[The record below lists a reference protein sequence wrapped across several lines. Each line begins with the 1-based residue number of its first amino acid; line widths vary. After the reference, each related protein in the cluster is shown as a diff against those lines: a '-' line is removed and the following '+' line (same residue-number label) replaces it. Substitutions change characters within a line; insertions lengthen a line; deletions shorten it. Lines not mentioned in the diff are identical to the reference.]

1 MVKLKNFIRIY
12 KSNKFVSGSFI
23 KRTSAAKLFI
33 FKIKKHF
40 LKINMFKNKIKFLL
54 NSSFFL
60 NKILLNDI
68 LLNIFEKKLFFL
80 TLTYFNKFFSFKNLN
95 YIFNIDILNTLNF
108 FKIKIFFF
116 LLNFKFNLKKTNYMY
131 ITNNFTKLNYLFITK
146 SLSLNIFS
154 NYFTFLTKLKKLFS
168 TKKSYFID
176 TFISKKKSG
185 IFKKRNNVKNFLFFK
200 TKKLLLFNSKN
211 KFNNKYFN
219 ILKKKESKTSFN
231 NLFIKFI
238 KKQKLNF
245 TNNLPNLKSLPL
257 KKGFFKV
264 LLENRNLI
272 KTVYFFKSKKNN
284 FLNKFISKKIFIP
297 TKDFYLK
304 HEFSLLNIL
313 IRSQFFYFKSDILV
327 AFRYTAVYINGIP
340 VFNLNKFLNIGD
352 RIQLVITDNYYY
364 YFRTYKFITLNFLK
378 KIKKKMLRMFKPK
391 NDMYKQK
398 SNYIPD
404 WIFKMIYYYND
415 IPLYIEVDFIIMTA
429 VIISKPFRF
438 YEYNFI
444 NWVFLSAYIYRL
456 YNWKKII

>member
-1 MVKLKNFIRIY
+1 MVKVKNAIKIY
-12 KSNKFVSGSFI
+12 KSNKYISGNFI
-23 KRTSAAKLFI
+23 KRTATAKLFI

-40 LKINMFKNKIKFLL
+40 LKINIFKNKIKFLL

-60 NKILLNDI
+60 HKMLLNDI

-80 TLTYFNKFFSFKNLN
+80 TLSYFNKFFSFKNLN
-95 YIFNIDILNTLNF
+95 YLFNIDILITLNF
-108 FKIKIFFF
+108 IKIKIFFF
-116 LLNFKFNLKKTNYMY
+116 LLNFKFNFKKTNYMY
-131 ITNNFTKLNYLFITK
+131 ITNNFTKINYLFITK

-154 NYFTFLTKLKKLFS
+154 NYFTFLTKLKKLLS
-168 TKKSYFID
+168 SKKSYFID
-176 TFISKKKSG
+176 TFISKKRG
-185 IFKKRNNVKNFLFFK
+185 GVFKKRNNVKNFLFFR
-200 TKKLLLFNSKN
+200 TKKLLLFNLKK

-219 ILKKKESKTSFN
+219 IFKKNECKTSFN
-231 NLFIKFI
+231 NLFLKSFDKRKSKFN
-238 KKQKLNF
+238 NF
-245 TNNLPNLKSLPL
+245 FNLKSLPL

-272 KTVYFFKSKKNN
+272 KTVYFFKNKKNN
-284 FLNKFISKKIFIP
+284 FLNKFISKKIFVP

-313 IRSQFFYFKSDILV
+313 IRSQFFYFKTDVLV
-327 AFRYTAVYINGIP
+327 AFRHTAIYVNGIP
-340 VFNLNKFLNIGD
+340 IFNLNKFLNIGD
-352 RIQLVITDNYYY
+352 RIQILITDNYYY
-364 YFRTYKFITLNFLK
+364 YFRTYKFITTNFLK

-415 IPLYIEVDFIIMTA
+415 IPLYLEVDFIIMTA

-444 NWVFLSAYIYRL
+444 NWIFLSSYIYRL
-456 YNWKKII
+456 YNWKRVI